1 MNAMAAQNLAAQQNL
16 ANESPKQPAVIS
28 SADLAAQEEADRNAA
43 LEKAAYDLANPIKA
57 KVNLFLDFVNHTYVQ
72 TFLYLMFV
80 VVFQALTGCLRRPE
94 EFYLD
99 KYVMDRI
106 VENHFDSSHNTLESV
121 RRVADI
127 YEWGNTVLWPG
138 LFSDLGP
145 CDGDNI
151 GKVTSNAFGS
161 WSKTCNDETWPDGEG
176 SFHGNGA
183 TPYSVAELVEL
194 YDRFDWT
201 DGLLIRQT
209 RQKPKTCGTK
219 TLGQC
224 YPSQDFG
231 DGAQDEFG
239 YNRFNPTQPL
249 EHPFKYMS
257 SADAGGN
264 PGGVMS
270 AAVPSMRQYETGG
283 FFALVIPFFSDTYLQ
298 PEEGTPAQ
306 VTDYK
311 KTYVN
316 TTNGRTA
323 KYFCVRT
330 STNGYHL
337 KQRCDPGTNGDG
349 SGALTGAV
357 RAHVEAFWN
366 DLKRGHF
373 LDARTRTVSF
383 VLQLRSN
390 ALGLRYRIN
399 LMFEITAPGAIL
411 PSYDVETRI
420 MDDASES
427 GMVLYAWIGLFL
439 VIFFSLL
446 EGVEIAKGGISG
458 YVQDMWNVMD
468 WANYII
474 YYMVFAQV
482 LQVSYLVRTNPRCTS
497 YMCTQAGYYDDWEL
511 MAASRSTKLY
521 LSLCVCIQL
530 LKVLKFAGALIPKM
544 GLASAVL
551 RKCLIDMV
559 FFTIAFLIS
568 MLAFS
573 MMLFVQLG
581 PVMEGYRD
589 QIPAL
594 ISLIRALFGDF
605 DIDEIMNNSSGYLN
619 TLLFLGYLFLAVFI
633 MLSMFLA
640 ILADAF
646 VEVAGKAKEYN
657 VEGFGVLTEGAEFAG
672 RGVSALLGRK
682 ASPNVSPAEGV
693 GGGVAEAAPAGASE
707 GGVGG
712 LALSPDQLALK
723 LGNIPEPIF
732 TGRSDLDAEAEAD
745 AETEFVGGAAPSQV
759 QELLQAVDMVG
770 GMMIEM
776 RSRLEAQEMAVL
788 EVATD
793 VATIGSVAQASHDG
807 FMELGGRLTQ
817 KMDDVR
823 EGLGIYDPTPQALL
837 MGPDGSGTPGG
848 ASTSRG
854 PLTSPRLDELRMKS
868 ATSRQLF
875 RQLRA
880 RSGGGGGGSHF
891 ASPQ

>member
-1 MNAMAAQNLAAQQNL
+1 MMTMAAQKNMGMQQQPVVRTAAETAAQG
-16 ANESPKQPAVIS
+16 ESDRIAAV
-28 SADLAAQEEADRNAA
+28 
-43 LEKAAYDLANPIKA
+43 EKAAYDAANPMLA
-57 KVNLFLDFVNHTYVQ
+57 RFNCFLDFVNHTYVQ
-72 TFLYLMFV
+72 TALYLVFV
-80 VVFQALTGCLRRPE
+80 ILFQALTACLRRPE

-121 RRVADI
+121 RRTADI

-151 GKVTSNAFGS
+151 GKVTSNAFGA
-161 WSKTCNDETWPDGEG
+161 WSKTCNDEAWPDGEG

-183 TPYSVAELVEL
+183 TPYTVSELVEL
-194 YDRFDWT
+194 MDRFDWT

-209 RQKPKTCGTK
+209 RQKPKACGTK
-219 TLGQC
+219 TLGTC
-224 YPSQDFG
+224 YPALDFN
-231 DGAQDEFG
+231 DGAQDDFG
-239 YNRFNPTQPL
+239 FNRFNPTQPL

-257 SADAGGN
+257 AADAGAD

-270 AAVPSMRQYETGG
+270 AAIPSLRQYETGG
-283 FFALVIPFFSDTYLQ
+283 FIALVIPFFSDTYLQ

-306 VTDYK
+306 VTDYRLS
-311 KTYVN
+311 YVN

-323 KYFCVRT
+323 KFFCVRT

-337 KQRCDPGTNGDG
+337 KQRCDPGSNGDG
-349 SGALTGAV
+349 TGRLTGAV

-390 ALGLRYRIN
+390 PLGLRYRIN

-420 MDDASES
+420 MDDASEA
-427 GMVLYAWIGLFL
+427 GMVSYAWIGFLL

-446 EGVEIAKGGISG
+446 EGVEIAKGGFG
-458 YVQDMWNVMD
+458 EYLKDMWNVMD

-474 YYMVFAQV
+474 YYMVFGQV
-482 LQVSYLVRTNPRCTS
+482 LTVANLVRTNPRCNS
-497 YMCTQAGYYDDWEL
+497 YLCTQVGYYDDWEL
-511 MAASRSTKLY
+511 MAASRSTKLF

-544 GLASAVL
+544 GLTAAVL
-551 RKCLIDMV
+551 RKCLVDMV
-559 FFTIAFLIS
+559 FFSIAFAIS

-589 QIPAL
+589 QIPAF
-594 ISLIRALFGDF
+594 ISLFRALFGDY

-619 TLLFLGYLFLAVFI
+619 TLLFLGYLFVALFI

-640 ILADAF
+640 ILAEGF
-646 VEVAGKAKEYN
+646 VAVTGAAAENN
-657 VEGFGVLTEGAEFAG
+657 VEGFGVLTAAG
-672 RGVSALLGRK
+672 DAASKGVNMLLGK
-682 ASPNVSPAEGV
+682 KTSPNVSPAEDPPAG
-693 GGGVAEAAPAGASE
+693 PAGAPE
-707 GGVGG
+707 GAPAPGSAYG
-712 LALSPDQLALK
+712 LSPGQLALK
-723 LGNIPEPIF
+723 LGSYPEPIF

-759 QELLQAVDMVG
+759 QELLQAIDMVG

-807 FMELGGRLTQ
+807 VMELGGRLTQ

-823 EGLGIYDPTPQALL
+823 EGLGIYDPAPQALL
-837 MGPDGSGTPGG
+837 MGPGGGSGTPGG
-848 ASTSRG
+848 AGSSRG
-854 PLTSPRLDELRMKS
+854 PLTSPRLDELRQKS

-880 RSGGGGGGSHF
+880 RGQGGVASQF